1 LMEEVDNEAS
11 HCNDLMMKIYRIE
24 DYYDKNI
31 AKLKAERYRSGRRIH
46 ERRTMAEL
54 NRDQ

>member
-1 LMEEVDNEAS
+1 MEEVDNEAS